1 MRARARA
8 TRCCSPPESSEGRAW
23 ARRAMPK
30 VARNSSP
37 RATACC
43 LFTPA
48 AIMGTATFSAA
59 VKAGI
64 KLNCWK
70 TKPRFSRRK
79 RMSSSWESLAGRRPK
94 TTSSPELA
102 SSKPVMTL
110 SRVVFPLPLGPTNM
124 VSSPKR
130 ISRSMP
136 RKAWTWLSPRPKTL
150 VRLRERTAI
159 ASVAIRLTSEDD
171 CWFEHQNAA
180 DANQAGQSDYQEH
193 HHADA
198 QHDLPGEN
206 DSAGRH
212 VVQSSR
218 KKSRGNAHPE
228 GIPRSADNQRLQKNH
243 PDDPPIGYADG
254 FQRAKLLQVLD
265 RENVESLPGYN

>member
-1 MRARARA
+1 
-8 TRCCSPPESSEGRAW
+8 
-23 ARRAMPK
+23 MPN
-30 VARNSSP
+30 VPRNSSP

-48 AIMGTATFSAA
+48 AIIGTATFSAA

-70 TKPRFSRRK
+70 TKPRVSRRK
-79 RMSSSWESLAGRRPK
+79 RMSSSWERLAGRRPK

-171 CWFEHQNAA
+171 CWFEHQA
-180 DANQAGQSDYQEH
+180 H
-193 HHADA
+193 HHAYA

-218 KKSRGNAHPE
+218 KKSRGNSHPE
-228 GIPRSADNQRLQKNH
+228 SIPRSGDNQRLQKNH

-265 RENVESLPGYN
+265 RENVESLPGYNRTDDERNHDGDAEVDRDSGVAKIEKKRI